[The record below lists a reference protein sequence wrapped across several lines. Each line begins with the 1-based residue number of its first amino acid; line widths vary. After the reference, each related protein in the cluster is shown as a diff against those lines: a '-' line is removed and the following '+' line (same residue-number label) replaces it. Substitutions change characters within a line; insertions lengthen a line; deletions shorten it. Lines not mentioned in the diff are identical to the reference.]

1 MPYRWLLSLYPYEFR
16 QTYRD
21 ELEADFEEARR
32 EAEASG
38 PFAVTRLWLR
48 VFADLIVSVP
58 REWLR
63 TPWLAVLTAAAIAAA
78 TVFYYVVGRVYR
90 AGSFAAAPQPP
101 ESPQLVLLM
110 GLMVLV
116 PAAALVLIAAA
127 SQFFRVRSPGR
138 RRRV

>member
-1 MPYRWLLSLYPYEFR
+1 MAYRWLVSLYPYEFR

-21 ELEADFEEARR
+21 ELEADFEDARR
-32 EAEASG
+32 EAKASG
-38 PFAVTRLWLR
+38 SVALARLWLR
-48 VFADLIVSVP
+48 VIADLMVSLP

-63 TPWLAVLTAAAIAAA
+63 TPWLAVLTVAAIAAA
-78 TVFYYVVGRVYR
+78 LVFYYVVGRVYR
-90 AGSFAAAPQPP
+90 AGSFAATAQPP

-116 PAAALVLIAAA
+116 PTAAVIVISAA
-127 SQFFRVRSPGR
+127 SQFFRVRPPR

>member
-1 MPYRWLLSLYPYEFR
+1 MPYRWLLSLYPYNFR

-21 ELEADFEEARR
+21 QLEADFEEARR
-32 EAEASG
+32 EAGASG
-38 PFAVTRLWLR
+38 FVAVARLWLG
-48 VFADLIVSVP
+48 VVADLIVSVP

-78 TVFYYVVGRVYR
+78 MVFYYVVGRVYR

-116 PAAALVLIAAA
+116 PTAAVILISAV
-127 SQFFRVRSPGR
+127 SRLFRVRPPGR